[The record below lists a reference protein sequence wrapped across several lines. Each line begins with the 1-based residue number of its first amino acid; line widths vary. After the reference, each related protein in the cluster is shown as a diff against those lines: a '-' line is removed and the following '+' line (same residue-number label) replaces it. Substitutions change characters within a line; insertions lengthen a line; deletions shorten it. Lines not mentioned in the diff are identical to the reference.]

1 MDTNLLQQRQK
12 IWGALPEE
20 IRSLLSAEE
29 TVELIEKTGDKY
41 KLSEMEQG
49 FLLRIT
55 GKLLQGL
62 LPPTEFVKEV
72 ERNIDISRE
81 NAMYLAQ
88 DLNRDIFNNVKDS
101 LKKLYSVGTKPSG
114 APIGTAPA
122 SLSAPVAQQGTHPT
136 APLLRNDWGWHGTK
150 NETTGQIEF
159 KRESAKPDTATK
171 NAVAEQTSSVGG
183 AHVGSI
189 FEQKLGGTFRL
200 KSEAVQYSGTPLPA
214 QALPQ
219 QNSVG
224 QLAKTP
230 TLHVPMKPKEIQAPP
245 VHIVQPPK

>member
-1 MDTNLLQQRQK
+1 MLPIILRDTLSDPETYEKIALVGKKYGLTKVETGLLAQ
-12 IWGALPEE
+12 
-20 IRSLLSAEE
+20 
-29 TVELIEKTGDKY
+29 VTGD
-41 KLSEMEQG
+41 LMMG
-49 FLLRIT
+49 FL
-55 GKLLQGL
+55 Q
-62 LPPTEFVKEV
+62 PNEFVLVVMDHLTIPRDK
-72 ERNIDISRE
+72 
-81 NAMYLAQ
+81 AMYMAQ

-159 KRESAKPDTATK
+159 KRESTKPDTATK

>member
-1 MDTNLLQQRQK
+1 MDTKLLQQRQK

-114 APIGTAPA
+114 API
-122 SLSAPVAQQGTHPT
+122 
-136 APLLRNDWGWHGTK
+136 
-150 NETTGQIEF
+150 
-159 KRESAKPDTATK
+159 
-171 NAVAEQTSSVGG
+171 
-183 AHVGSI
+183 
-189 FEQKLGGTFRL
+189 
-200 KSEAVQYSGTPLPA
+200 
-214 QALPQ
+214 
-219 QNSVG
+219 
-224 QLAKTP
+224 
-230 TLHVPMKPKEIQAPP
+230 
-245 VHIVQPPK
+245 